1 MIFIALN
8 GWFIYVTWN
17 WHPKH
22 HIKHDTASRKTDS
35 CAANLIDETFEAESK
50 GSISASSTFSN
61 EAVASSDLQ
70 SFTKEASVQKEQT
83 AFSNHAFTTALDR
96 IPEHEIAVN
105 KQNTIIRH
113 SLCPEHMFSNV
124 TKQINLDHLSNFVV
138 IDTETTGLHP
148 SSDRITEVTAIRF
161 HNWQPVE
168 MFSTLVNPGKSIPS
182 MVSAKTGI
190 DNRMVQDQPAFA

>member
-1 MIFIALN
+1 MHNRHAREGGSYAIIF
-8 GWFIYVTWN
+8 
-17 WHPKH
+17 
-22 HIKHDTASRKTDS
+22 
-35 CAANLIDETFEAESK
+35 ETESK

-61 EAVASSDLQ
+61 EAVSSSDLQ
-70 SFTKEASVQKEQT
+70 SFTKEASVQKEQI
-83 AFSNHAFTTALDR
+83 ASSNDAFTTTLDR
-96 IPEHEIAVN
+96 IPSHEIAVN

-124 TKQINLDHLSNFVV
+124 TKQTNLDYLSNFVV

-161 HNWQPVE
+161 RNWQPVE

-182 MVSAKTGI
+182 VVSAKTGI
-190 DNRMVQDQPAFA
+190 DTAWYRISRRLRKRR